1 MALRTYP
8 YMLTYDDSTITSK
21 VEAAPVVA
29 TRFSLL
35 IPLMSLLK
43 LFR

>member
-21 VEAAPVVA
+21 VEAVAVA

-35 IPLMSLLK
+35 IPLISLLK